1 MTDLEIAQS
10 ATLRPIADVAAELGL
25 GADDLFSYGPHM
37 AKVLRAP
44 AAPRGK
50 LILVTAIT
58 PTPAGE
64 GKTTLSV
71 GLTQALG
78 HLGKRAAVAV
88 REPSLGPVFGIKGG
102 ATGGGRS
109 QVLPMEE
116 LNLHF
121 TGDFH
126 AITAA
131 NNLLAALVDNH
142 LHQGNALGLDPRRIE
157 IKRALDVNDRALRKV
172 VLGLGGTADGVAR
185 EGGFELTVAT
195 EVMAIMALA
204 EDLADLQARLGR
216 ILVGYTYDGKAVTAA
231 DLKADG
237 SMAVLLKHAL
247 HPNLVQ
253 TLEGQPAFVHMGPFG
268 NIAHGTNSIRA
279 TRLALG
285 LADYVVTEAG
295 FATDLG
301 MEKYF
306 DLVCR
311 QAGFQP
317 AAVVVLAS
325 IRALRHH
332 GGAASYAT
340 PNPEAVKAG
349 LANLEK
355 HVENARL
362 FGYDPVI
369 ALNRFTD
376 DSPEELEILR
386 NFARTTEVP
395 FAVADIWAKGGAGGV
410 ELAEAVIKAADKQP
424 AALQPLY
431 PVESTIHEKLERIA
445 TSVYGADGVEYT
457 KAALTAIQRAEAEG
471 MGRTPVIVAKA
482 AASLSDDPKLRGRP
496 RGFKV
501 TVTDLKQRRGAGFV
515 VAYLGS
521 INTLPGLPKDPA
533 ASRIHLDAEGNTRG
547 LF

>member
-1 MTDLEIAQS
+1 MNDLEIAQG
-10 ATLRPIADVAAELGL
+10 ATLRPITEIAAQLGL
-25 GADDLFSYGPHM
+25 GPDDLFSFGPHM
-37 AKVLRAP
+37 AKVLRP
-44 AAPRGK
+44 PSPSQGK

-78 HLGKRAAVAV
+78 HLGKKAAVAI

-102 ATGGGRS
+102 AAGGGRS

-116 LNLHF
+116 INLHF

-126 AITAA
+126 AVTAA
-131 NNLLAALVDNH
+131 NNLLAAMVDNH
-142 LHQGNALGLDPRRIE
+142 LHQGNTLGIDPRRIE
-157 IKRALDVNDRALRKV
+157 HKRALDVNDRALRKLV
-172 VLGLGGTADGVAR
+172 IGLGGTVDGVPR
-185 EGGFELTVAT
+185 ESGFELTVAT
-195 EVMAIMALA
+195 EAMAIMALA
-204 EDLADLQARLGR
+204 EDLEDLQARLGR
-216 ILVGYTYDGKAVTAA
+216 ILVGYTYDGKPVTAK
-231 DLKADG
+231 DVQADG
-237 SMAVLLKHAL
+237 AMAVLLKQAL

-311 QAGFQP
+311 QSGIRP
-317 AAVVVLAS
+317 AAVVLLATV
-325 IRALRHH
+325 RALRHH
-332 GGAASYAT
+332 GGAASHSQ
-340 PNPEAVKAG
+340 PDPQAVRAG

-362 FGYDPVI
+362 FGFNPVI
-369 ALNRFTD
+369 ALNRFAD
-376 DSPEELEILR
+376 DSVEELALLR
-386 NFARTTEVP
+386 AWAKEKELSFAE
-395 FAVADIWAKGGAGGV
+395 ADIWARGGAGGV
-410 ELAEAVIKAADKQP
+410 ELAEAVLQAAEEP
-424 AALQPLY
+424 TSLELLY
-431 PVESTIHEKLERIA
+431 PVEASIEDKLHRIA
-445 TSVYGADGVEYT
+445 TAVYGADGVDYT
-457 KAALTAIQRAEAEG
+457 KAALASIRRAEEEG
-471 MGRTPVIVAKA
+471 MGQTPVIVAKA

-496 RGFKV
+496 SGFRV
-501 TVTDLKQRRGAGFV
+501 TVTDVKQRRGAGFV
-515 VAYLGS
+515 VAYMGS
-521 INTLPGLPKDPA
+521 INTLPGLPKVPA
-533 ASRIHLDAEGNTRG
+533 ANRIHVDADGGTRG

>member
-1 MTDLEIAQS
+1 MTDLEIAQR
-10 ATLRPIADVAAELGL
+10 ATLRPVAEIAATLGL
-25 GADDLFSYGPHM
+25 GPDDLFTYGPHM
-37 AKVLRAP
+37 AKVVRPP
-44 AAPRGK
+44 AAQRGK

-64 GKTTLSV
+64 GKTTLSI

-78 HLGKRAAVAV
+78 HLGKRAAVAI

-102 ATGGGRS
+102 AAGGGRS

-116 LNLHF
+116 INLHF

-131 NNLLAALVDNH
+131 NNLLAALTDNH
-142 LHQGNALGLDPRRIE
+142 LHQGNALGLDPRQIVH
-157 IKRALDVNDRALRKV
+157 KRALDMNDRALRNV
-172 VLGLGGTADGVAR
+172 VVGLGGRVDGVPR

-195 EVMAIMALA
+195 EIMAIMALSS
-204 EDLADLQARLGR
+204 DLADLQERLGR
-216 ILVGYTYDGKAVTAA
+216 ILVGYTYDGQPITAA

-237 SMAVLLKHAL
+237 AMAVLLKQAL

-253 TLEGQPAFVHMGPFG
+253 TLEGQAAFVHMGPFG
-268 NIAHGTNSIRA
+268 NIAHGTNSVRA

-306 DLVCR
+306 NLVCR

-317 AAVVVLAS
+317 AAVVLLAT

-332 GGAASYAT
+332 GGAASYAE

-349 LANLEK
+349 LANLDK

-362 FGYDPVI
+362 FGHTPVV
-369 ALNRFTD
+369 ALNRFRD
-376 DSPEELEILR
+376 DSAAELEILR
-386 NFARTTEVP
+386 AWAAEREVP
-395 FAVADIWAKGGAGGV
+395 FAVADVWARGGEGGT
-410 ELAEAVIKAADKQP
+410 ELAEAVLRAAESPTEFK
-424 AALQPLY
+424 PLY
-431 PVESTIHEKLERIA
+431 PLEAPIQDKIERIA
-445 TSVYGADGVEYT
+445 TAIYGADGVEYT
-457 KAALTAIQRAEAEG
+457 QAAVKAIRRAEEEG
-471 MGRTPVIVAKA
+471 MGKTPVIVAKA
-482 AASLSDDPKLRGRP
+482 AASLSDDPALRGRP

-501 TVTDLKQRRGAGFV
+501 TVTDLAQRRGAGFV
-515 VAYLGS
+515 VAYMGS
-521 INTLPGLPKDPA
+521 INTLPGLPKQPA
-533 ASRIHLDAEGNTRG
+533 ANRIHLDEGSETRG